1 VHHIW
6 SGWIVISPSIL
17 VEREKKNLQWMQG
30 SSDPERMLENFLAR
44 SLWYNDLIKE
54 QASELDMN
62 ILLQTGDASVGDL
75 GKMILEAIDGDR

>member
-75 GKMILEAIDGDR
+75 CKMILEAIDGDR

>member
-1 VHHIW
+1 
-6 SGWIVISPSIL
+6 
-17 VEREKKNLQWMQG
+17 
-30 SSDPERMLENFLAR
+30 MLENFLAR